1 LDEFEHGVFSSCSLS
16 IVVDTRQ
23 SAEQRGAVDYSLL
36 GTKPSNDALSQ
47 RWESAMFKHILFPT
61 DGSEL
66 SGQAIPKTV
75 ALAKSM
81 SASVTGLTVSEPFH
95 VFASEPMMVTD
106 TEDAYRA
113 RCEKRATQYLNAPK
127 KAAEAVGV
135 AFTGLHVFSD
145 QPYTAI
151 IGTASARGCD
161 LICMAS
167 HGRRGVSA
175 LVLGSETVKVLTHSR
190 IPVLVWR

>member
-1 LDEFEHGVFSSCSLS
+1 
-16 IVVDTRQ
+16 
-23 SAEQRGAVDYSLL
+23 
-36 GTKPSNDALSQ
+36 
-47 RWESAMFKHILFPT
+47 MFKHILIPT

-66 SGQAIPKTV
+66 SEKLIPKIV

-81 SASVTGLTVSEPFH
+81 STRLTGLTVSEPFH
-95 VFASEPMMVTD
+95 VFAAEPVMVTD
-106 TEDAYRA
+106 TEDVYRA
-113 RCEKRATQYLNAPK
+113 HCEKRATQYLNAIK
-127 KAAEAVGV
+127 KAAEAAGV
-135 AFTGLHVFSD
+135 AFTGLHMFSD

-151 IGTASARGCD
+151 ISTASAHGCD

-175 LVLGSETVKVLTHSR
+175 LVLGSETVKVLTHSK

>member
-1 LDEFEHGVFSSCSLS
+1 
-16 IVVDTRQ
+16 
-23 SAEQRGAVDYSLL
+23 
-36 GTKPSNDALSQ
+36 
-47 RWESAMFKHILFPT
+47 MFKHILFPT

-66 SGQAIPKTV
+66 SEQAIPKTV

-106 TEDAYRA
+106 TEDVYRA
-113 RCEKRATQYLNAPK
+113 HCEKRAAQYLDEIK

-135 AFTGLHVFSD
+135 AFTGLHVSAA
-145 QPYTAI
+145 QPYMTIISTA
-151 IGTASARGCD
+151 AAQGCD

-175 LVLGSETVKVLTHSR
+175 LVLGSETVKVLTHSKL
-190 IPVLVWR
+190 PVLVWR